1 MTSVALKVLFLDYS
15 VIYSSTRIGDNDP
28 VLRRGLDLERSG
40 GDRNLLALTE
50 VLLFG
55 AGTFSCWGGL
65 CGLCGGAPSPLH
77 LQSPTR

>member
-28 VLRRGLDLERSG
+28 VLRRGLDLERGG

-55 AGTFSCWGGL
+55 A
-65 CGLCGGAPSPLH
+65 
-77 LQSPTR
+77 